1 MRQSSTICLTALPN
15 PFPHRLRHDTAPL
28 RKIEARLR
36 LALPHRLVACVV
48 RHLTQTDLVGKGKQP
63 LLRYFLVRPAI
74 DCLKLR
80 AAACTAEGRLRR
92 LPNLFIKAGKVA
104 MCFDMHGM

>member
-1 MRQSSTICLTALPN
+1 M
-15 PFPHRLRHDTAPL
+15 
-28 RKIEARLR
+28 
-36 LALPHRLVACVV
+36 
-48 RHLTQTDLVGKGKQP
+48 GKGKQP